1 VIQSLLSITILLLFN
16 PLTAG
21 AADKRLIIHVD
32 DYHTVEMGP
41 FYTDQCN
48 QNQAFDKHLIS
59 LSYSRHRDDVSSFQQ
74 RQREI
79 LIELIEKY
87 DLDSL
92 YQARL
97 VVGDTKEFDKRVSI
111 RKSIQQRLPE
121 IESTS
126 QTSAHGQLS
135 VDLSIGNS
143 GQFLVDQIIKQV
155 HPFEDATLLAVANPM
170 KSGQFRIDEQAYEA
184 RENFIIEQMLK
195 SDDQV
200 MILICGRGSDFS
212 DNIPQGVEL
221 KRIEIPVKE

>member
-1 VIQSLLSITILLLFN
+1 VIKYFLSIAILLLCK
-16 PLTAG
+16 PIYSG
-21 AADKRLIIHVD
+21 AADERLIIHVD

-48 QNQAFDKHLIS
+48 QNLAFDKHLIS

-92 YQARL
+92 NQARL
-97 VVGDTKEFDKRVSI
+97 LVGDTKEIDKRVSI
-111 RKSIQQRLPE
+111 RKSIRQRYPE

-126 QTSAHGQLS
+126 QTRAHGQLL

-143 GQFLVDQIIKQV
+143 GQFLVEQIIKQV
-155 HPFEDATLLAVANPM
+155 HPVEDAKLFADANPM
-170 KSGQFRIDEQAYEA
+170 KSGQFRIDEKAYEA
-184 RENFIIEQMLK
+184 RENFIIQQMLK

-200 MILICGRGSDFS
+200 MILICGRGNDFS
-212 DNIPQGVEL
+212 DNIPQGVML
-221 KRIEIPVKE
+221 KRIEIPFKE